1 MRDSTEQQLAQMVR
15 YAAGRGTTHSAISMR
30 MRCSDVAPMCA
41 MSTGCTSR
49 SYYYCRWDVLLV
61 FLLAFTAIALPYEI
75 AFIARQNWIALFWF
89 NRLVDLVFLAD
100 MGV

>member
-1 MRDSTEQQLAQMVR
+1 M
-15 YAAGRGTTHSAISMR
+15 
-30 MRCSDVAPMCA
+30 
-41 MSTGCTSR
+41 
-49 SYYYCRWDVLLV
+49 LLV